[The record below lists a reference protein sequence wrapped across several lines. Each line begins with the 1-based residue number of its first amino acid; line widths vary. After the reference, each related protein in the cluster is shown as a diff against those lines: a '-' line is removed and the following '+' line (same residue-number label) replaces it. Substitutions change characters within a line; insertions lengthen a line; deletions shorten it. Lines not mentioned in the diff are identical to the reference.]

1 MFNKKR
7 FTLGARRTFWSEKSA
22 SVLRALGEAFDY
34 TISLAVLMTITTV
47 LFLAVLF
54 VIGFIWA
61 CIQTARVI
69 GACDDAGELL

>member
-7 FTLGARRTFWSEKSA
+7 FIRGALSRFLPADVGSA
-22 SVLRALGEAFDY
+22 IARAFDY
-34 TISLAVLMTITTV
+34 VISLGILMTITAV
-47 LFLAVLF
+47 VFLAVVF

-69 GACDDAGELL
+69 GA